1 MDLRV
6 TAERACLRAAES
18 IESRLSFFVSIIL
31 IKRADAVGKRESN
44 RSLLLFL
51 LLFLSFSFFFFSL
64 LFDNNTVT
72 ERVTYLVD
80 ATSRG
85 ARRPVKFG

>member
-44 RSLLLFL
+44 RSLLLL
-51 LLFLSFSFFFFSL
+51 LLFFSFFFFSL

>member
-44 RSLLLFL
+44 RSLLL
-51 LLFLSFSFFFFSL
+51 LFLSFSFFFFSL